1 MTPLEQVNTS
11 NAIAATP
18 FSSSSLP
25 IIAHIPVQLDAGER
39 RYVAQIATKLLA
51 NEPALR
57 FTTEAF
63 GPLVSAG
70 VDTGPSLLLQDLEG
84 VALVAAPVD
93 SHLQYRMMLLAQDG
107 DQIALSIRR
116 SRSFETYCREI
127 LNLGQVDI
135 VSPALSAP
143 DESLATYCRR
153 DPDVLAKLVT
163 RARQHG
169 CMNVKP
175 HIGTGAVW
183 ALAGTIAAQSGVP
196 VRVAAPPPRLT
207 QRVNDKLWFT
217 RRVSTVLGP
226 RATPPSY
233 FAFGP
238 AALTGR
244 VANLVKRYDRVAI
257 KVPNSSGSLG
267 NLTLA
272 SSRLRSLSIRAVH
285 DRLATLLRGL
295 GWRDTYPLMVSV
307 WECPVIVSPSVQLW
321 IPEKEH
327 GDPIV
332 EGVFHQVV
340 EGPVG
345 EFIGVMPSTLPETWR
360 LRLAHESLMLGCLL
374 QELGYFGRC
383 SFDAIVVGEELD
395 SATLHWIECNGRWGG
410 TSIPMTLA
418 NRLVGDWS
426 RRPFVVVQQGHLHAP
441 QRDFTVVLDRLKDV
455 LFRAGQSGGGVVLLL
470 PGRFENGTGLDF
482 MVLSETL
489 ATARSE
495 AATVTA
501 LLTEE
506 VGKS

>member
-1 MTPLEQVNTS
+1 MMPSEQAPTPDFITS
-11 NAIAATP
+11 TSFPA
-18 FSSSSLP
+18 SSWP
-25 IIAHIPVQLDAGER
+25 IIPHIPVQLDVAER
-39 RYVAQIATKLLA
+39 RHVAQIAAKLLA
-51 NEPALR
+51 NEPALH
-57 FTTEAF
+57 FATEAF
-63 GPLVSAG
+63 GARVSVG
-70 VDTGPSLLLQDLEG
+70 VGAGPSVLLQDLEG

-93 SHLQYRMMLLAQDG
+93 SFLQYRMLLLAQDG
-107 DQIALSIRR
+107 DQVALSIRR
-116 SRSFETYCREI
+116 SRSFERYCRET
-127 LNLGQVDI
+127 LKLGQVDI
-135 VSPALSAP
+135 VSPALAAP
-143 DESLATYCRR
+143 DKSLATYCRQ
-153 DPDVLAKLVT
+153 DPDVLAKLVA
-163 RARQHG
+163 RARRHG

-217 RRVSTVLGP
+217 RCVSAVLGP
-226 RATPPSY
+226 RAIPPSY

-244 VANLVKRYDRVAI
+244 VVTLAKRYDQVAI

-272 SSRLRSLSIRAVH
+272 SSSLRSMSVRAVR
-285 DRLATLLRGL
+285 DRLVTLLRRL

-307 WECPVIVSPSVQLW
+307 WECPVVVSPSVQLW

-327 GDPIV
+327 EDPVV

-345 EFIGVMPSTLPETWR
+345 EFIGVMPSSLPEMWH
-360 LRLAHESLMLGCLL
+360 LRLAHESLLLGGLL

-383 SFDAIVVGEELD
+383 SFDAIVVGEDLD

-426 RRPFVVVQQGHLHAP
+426 RRPFVVVQRGHLHTP
-441 QRDFTVVLDRLKDV
+441 QRNFAAVLDRVQDF
-455 LFRAGQSGGGVVLLL
+455 LFRPGQSASGVVLLI

-482 MVLSETL
+482 MVLAETL
-489 ATARSE
+489 ATARRE
-495 AATVTA
+495 AATVAA
-501 LLTEE
+501 LLTADT
-506 VGKS
+506 GHS